1 MTRPLW
7 IEVAL
12 LSALCAIAAA
22 TLASVPGNWGWSW
35 DALNHHV
42 YLGHISGTQRWQLDV
57 MAANVQSLQY
67 PYLYWPVA
75 LLAQSPLSG
84 AQAAALW
91 GATLT
96 LLLVPPLWLLA
107 WRLLP
112 QQGHPAQAVFERG
125 AATLLG
131 LSSMVVI
138 AGLGTT
144 ANDPLATVPLLWAIA
159 WMAEPQASDRRA
171 ALAAALWGVSV
182 AFKLS
187 NVLALPLLLV
197 WWWRGLPRPLPLRRG
212 WGIALGAAAGYG
224 LAYAPWGVQLWAW
237 SGNPFYPF
245 LDSFF
250 RP

>member
-1 MTRPLW
+1 MTRALW
-7 IEVAL
+7 IELTL
-12 LSALCAIAAA
+12 LSAICALVTAAVAIA
-22 TLASVPGNWGWSW
+22 PGHWGWSW

-42 YLGHISGTQRWQLDV
+42 YLGHIASTQRWHLDV
-57 MAANVQSLQY
+57 MAANVQTLQY

-75 LLAQSPLSG
+75 QLAQSPLDG
-84 AQAAALW
+84 AHAAALW
-91 GATLT
+91 GAALVVM
-96 LLLVPPLWLLA
+96 LVPPLWA
-107 WRLLP
+107 ISWRLLP
-112 QQGHPAQAVFERG
+112 SQGHPAQAVFERC

-138 AGLGTT
+138 ASLSTT

-159 WMAEPQASDRRA
+159 FMAAPQASDRLA
-171 ALAAALWGVSV
+171 AFAAALWGVSV

-197 WWWRGLPRPLPLRRG
+197 WWWRGGIRPLPLGRG
-212 WGIALGAAAGYG
+212 WRIALGATLGYS
-224 LAYAPWGVQLWAW
+224 LAYAPWGWQLWAW

-245 LDSFF
+245 LDGFF

>member
-1 MTRPLW
+1 MTRALW
-7 IEVAL
+7 IELAL
-12 LSALCAIAAA
+12 ISAFSAVVSVLLA
-22 TLASVPGNWGWSW
+22 TAPGYWGWSW

-42 YLGHISGTQRWQLDV
+42 YLGHIAGTQRWHLDV

-75 LLAQSPLSG
+75 QLAQSSLDG

-91 GATLT
+91 GAGLT
-96 LLLVPPLWLLA
+96 LLLVPPLWVIS

-112 QQGHPAQAVFERG
+112 AQGHPAQAVFERG

-131 LSSMVVI
+131 VCSMVVI
-138 AGLGTT
+138 ASLGTT
-144 ANDPLATVPLLWAIA
+144 ANDPLAAVPLLWAIA
-159 WMAEPQASDRRA
+159 GMAVPQASDRRA
-171 ALAAALWGVSV
+171 ALAACLWGVSV

-187 NVLALPLLLV
+187 NVLALPMLV
-197 WWWRGLPRPLPLRRG
+197 IWWWRGSPQPLPLRRG
-212 WGIALGAAAGYG
+212 LGIAVGAALGYS
-224 LAYAPWGVQLWAW
+224 LAYAPWGWQLWTW

-245 LDSFF
+245 LDGFF

>member
-1 MTRPLW
+1 MTRALW
-7 IEVAL
+7 IEL
-12 LSALCAIAAA
+12 LLVSALCATAAA
-22 TLASVPGNWGWSW
+22 LLAIAPGHWGWSW

-42 YLGHISGTQRWQLDV
+42 YLGHIAGTPRWHLDV

-75 LLAQSPLSG
+75 KLAQSPLDG

-91 GATLT
+91 GSALA
-96 LLLVPPLWLLA
+96 LLLVPPLWLIS

-112 QQGHPAQAVFERG
+112 AQGHPVQAVFERC

-131 LSSMVVI
+131 ASSVVVI
-138 AGLGTT
+138 ASLGTT
-144 ANDPLATVPLLWAIA
+144 ANDPLATVPLLWALA
-159 WMAEPQASDRRA
+159 WMAAPQTSDRRA
-171 ALAAALWGVSV
+171 ALAASLWGVSV

-187 NVLALPLLLV
+187 NVLALPMLLV
-197 WWWRGLPRPLPLRRG
+197 WWWRGRPKPLPLRRG
-212 WGIALGAAAGYG
+212 VGIAVGAALGYS
-224 LAYAPWGVQLWAW
+224 LAYAPWGWQLWVW

-245 LDSFF
+245 LDGLF